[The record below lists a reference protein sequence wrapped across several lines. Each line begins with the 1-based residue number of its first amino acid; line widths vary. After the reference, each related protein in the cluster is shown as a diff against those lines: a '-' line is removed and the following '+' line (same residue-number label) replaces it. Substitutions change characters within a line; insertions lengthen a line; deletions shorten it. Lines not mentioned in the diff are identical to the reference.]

1 MAGRGRPPKPLELK
15 RLSAKGDGTLPT
27 GQKMPEPK
35 MVIQRV
41 EDVPSPPANLETTG
55 LVEWEK
61 VWRAGHWLLPEQD
74 YHWVA
79 AIASAYDEIDH
90 YRDKVAED
98 GLIQTGS
105 MGQVIAHPLI
115 SEIRKC
121 QALIMKCLSEIGF
134 SPTARSKL
142 NLAEVE
148 RSTGLA
154 DLMLKAQ
161 KLQ

>member
-1 MAGRGRPPKPLELK
+1 MGAGRPAKPIELK
-15 RLSAKGDGTLPT
+15 RLSAKGDGKTP
-27 GQKMPEPK
+27 GGREVPVPQ
-35 MVIQRV
+35 MVIAKV
-41 EDVPSPPANLETTG
+41 EDVPEAPANIGAHG
-55 LVEWEK
+55 LIEWEK
-61 VWRAGHWLLPEQD
+61 IWTAGHWLLPEQD

-79 AIASAYDEIDH
+79 MIAGAYDEIEE
-90 YRDKVAED
+90 YRDKVLED

-121 QALIMKCLSEIGF
+121 QALIMKCLSMIGF
-134 SPTARSKL
+134 SPSDRARL

-148 RSTGLA
+148 RSNGLA
-154 DLMLKAQ
+154 DLMAKAK

>member
-1 MAGRGRPPKPLELK
+1 MGAGRPPKPLELK
-15 RLSAKGDGTLPT
+15 RLSTKGDGKTP
-27 GQKMPEPK
+27 GGREVPPAQ
-35 MVIQRV
+35 MVIQKV
-41 EDVPSPPANLETTG
+41 TDVPDAPANLETAG
-55 LVEWEK
+55 LIEWEK
-61 VWRAGHWLLPEQD
+61 IWTAGYWMLPEQD

-79 AIASAYDEIDH
+79 MIAGAYDEIEH
-90 YRDKVAED
+90 YRSRVEED

-121 QALIMKCLSEIGF
+121 QALIMKCLSMLGF
-134 SPTARSKL
+134 SPTDRARL

-148 RSTGLA
+148 RSNGLA
-154 DLMLKAQ
+154 DLMRKAK

>member
-1 MAGRGRPPKPLELK
+1 MGAGRPPKPLELK
-15 RLSAKGDGTLPT
+15 RLSVKGDGRTP
-27 GQKMPEPK
+27 GNRKMEEPK

-41 EDVPSPPANLETTG
+41 EEVPEPPANLEATG
-55 LVEWEK
+55 LVEWAK
-61 VWRAGHWLLPEQD
+61 VWTAGHWLLPEQD

-90 YRDKVAED
+90 YRARIEAD
-98 GLIQTGS
+98 GLIQRGS

-115 SEIRKC
+115 SEVRKC

-134 SPTARSKL
+134 SPSARAKL

-148 RSTGLA
+148 RSNGLA
-154 DLMLKAQ
+154 DLMAKANKLK
-161 KLQ
+161 